1 MSRGGV
7 HSIDDLRASNADA
20 RRVEE
25 FSQGGHQSGTAVLR
39 PVRGDAPIDTNGFIV
54 TNPDGTDGPFRDA
67 ARPDNQRFM
76 ADLLAQ
82 RVPEE
87 LEPQVRQASGAAQDV
102 GVNLVSKTSE
112 DYVPA
117 FQAFQGQ
124 GFSLRSAQPSAASTF
139 SAARAAPLSLVA
151 GEPVSTVQVAA
162 LDGSRHRIQVNAA
175 RHTVL
180 DLFQHVMQL
189 TGAPATFDLLGGF
202 PPRPLSDPAAT
213 IAQAGLAGSSLRM
226 KAP

>member
-1 MSRGGV
+1 M
-7 HSIDDLRASNADA
+7 
-20 RRVEE
+20 
-25 FSQGGHQSGTAVLR
+25 
-39 PVRGDAPIDTNGFIV
+39 RGDAPIDTSAIVAAGYRQAQTGMGPVAHPLVTITVYRNGFIV

-139 SAARAAPLSLVA
+139 RLASLLLQAVA
-151 GEPVSTVQVAA
+151 HGERRTY
-162 LDGSRHRIQVNAA
+162 
-175 RHTVL
+175 
-180 DLFQHVMQL
+180 
-189 TGAPATFDLLGGF
+189 
-202 PPRPLSDPAAT
+202 
-213 IAQAGLAGSSLRM
+213 
-226 KAP
+226 